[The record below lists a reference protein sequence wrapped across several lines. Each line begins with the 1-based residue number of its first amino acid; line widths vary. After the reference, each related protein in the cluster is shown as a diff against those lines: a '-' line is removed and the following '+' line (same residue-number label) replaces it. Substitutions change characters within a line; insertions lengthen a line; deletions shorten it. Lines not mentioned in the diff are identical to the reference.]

1 MSQRTVPHCH
11 PNYDVPSLSTA
22 DLKLKLSSRLSYVH
36 PSHLIVIAVMHAALK
51 KSHVLMIRTHSEW
64 CCHIWFTLKQKCK
77 GLTERSLS
85 LRCAV
90 YVTVIFGYELL
101 LFRFTFCIECLI
113 FMFSNPQF
121 HLPRYGIFYLSF
133 FISDMLSMAYLAMVK
148 TRQICDHSVKISV
161 SWTPPVN
168 MNMKVIANIYI
179 RNGPLDRK
187 TRLSYINFQHCF
199 QWSR

>member
-1 MSQRTVPHCH
+1 MPLYPEQTQVLACSLAHLQSSHQFIPTIQGFFFCIIHNINIHNMSQRTVPHCH

-121 HLPRYGIFYLSF
+121 HLPWYGIFYLSF
-133 FISDMLSMAYLAMVK
+133 FFYLRYAFNG
-148 TRQICDHSVKISV
+148 IFGNGENKI
-161 SWTPPVN
+161 N
-168 MNMKVIANIYI
+168 M
-179 RNGPLDRK
+179 
-187 TRLSYINFQHCF
+187 
-199 QWSR
+199 WS